1 MAKKNYE
8 SKIANK
14 TRNFVQVQH
23 KEATS
28 SENSSTV
35 TEVAEIHTPV
45 TETVNIEGIAAPPL
59 SNNHKVS
66 ESGGIIRRPGR
77 KKELEGEY
85 HVFAARIRQDLF
97 DYAQQISGKNKQYQS
112 VNAYINELIWND
124 MNK

>member
-35 TEVAEIHTPV
+35 TEEAEIHK
-45 TETVNIEGIAAPPL
+45 
-59 SNNHKVS
+59 H
-66 ESGGIIRRPGR
+66 
-77 KKELEGEY
+77 
-85 HVFAARIRQDLF
+85 
-97 DYAQQISGKNKQYQS
+97 
-112 VNAYINELIWND
+112 
-124 MNK
+124 